1 MDVVVVVGVGV
12 GVVVVGVFFFL
23 RRLFCFFFFD
33 DMFLT
38 EDTKRKKR
46 PRIPLSANS
55 KKKKYACLSLP
66 RSQRSPP
73 STGDVKARS
82 PRARSDDSCTTPKQR
97 EPPPRPRAGVLL
109 EGVLEGVV
117 LENKKGGCSIEERYK
132 TRVCRKS
139 GVL

>member
-1 MDVVVVVGVGV
+1 MDVVVVVVG
-12 GVVVVGVFFFL
+12 VVVGVFFFL

-46 PRIPLSANS
+46 PRLPLSANS
-55 KKKKYACLSLP
+55 KKKYACFSLP

-97 EPPPRPRAGVLL
+97 EPLPPRAGVLL
-109 EGVLEGVV
+109 EGVLLEGVV

-139 GVL
+139 GVV